1 MTFGRPSM
9 IANWLQTSDGLPSMI
24 DDEFLDT
31 QTEPSVIRPD
41 GGPTVMAFFRK
52 TLELFDII
60 NDILIQLY
68 LNPKEARGKDLH
80 HLKLVLDLDER
91 LVAWVDSLP
100 EYLKYSYC
108 ISDEAFAFRRQ
119 RVVLRAR

>member
-1 MTFGRPSM
+1 M
-9 IANWLQTSDGLPSMI
+9 IAKWLQTPHGLPSMI

-31 QTEPSVIRPD
+31 QTEPSTVRPD
-41 GGPTVMAFFRK
+41 RGPTVMAFFRK

-68 LNPKEARGKDLH
+68 LDPKDARGKDTH
-80 HLKLVLDLDER
+80 HLKLVLDLDGR

-100 EYLKYSYC
+100 DYLKYSY
-108 ISDEAFAFRRQ
+108 SNPDEVFAFRRQ

>member
-1 MTFGRPSM
+1 M
-9 IANWLQTSDGLPSMI
+9 IAKWLQTPDGLPSMI

-31 QTEPSVIRPD
+31 QTEPSDFRPD

-68 LNPKEARGKDLH
+68 LDPKDARVKDTRY
-80 HLKLVLDLDER
+80 LKLVLDLDGR
-91 LVAWVDSLP
+91 LVTWIESLP
-100 EYLKYSYC
+100 DYLRYSY
-108 ISDEAFAFRRQ
+108 SNPDEVFAFRRQ
-119 RVVLRAR
+119 RIVLRAR